1 MEEKEKSS
9 RRMRETDMELERK
22 LLDVNPINWNMTLH

>member
-1 MEEKEKSS
+1 MEEKEKNS
-9 RRMRETDMELERK
+9 RLMREADIEVERK